1 MVLHNKRNSDQEER
15 NKRYPSRLSTVLANS
30 LRRRRS
36 VSESDVTTQKHVEF
50 LDQKYAE
57 EREKSTD
64 CDGSEFKSL
73 DDETVE
79 VENDGQTNIQ
89 AGDLENNTSQHQTSP
104 NHSMKNILVE
114 NAEVEASKID
124 TKTDDTVVE
133 EIGNECENDAE
144 PVVCGKI

>member
-1 MVLHNKRNSDQEER
+1 MSWSTSYGFELALVFSFPINLNVL
-15 NKRYPSRLSTVLANS
+15 SRVLANS

-79 VENDGQTNIQ
+79 VENIK
-89 AGDLENNTSQHQTSP
+89 P
-104 NHSMKNILVE
+104 NMIRNCVY
-114 NAEVEASKID
+114 
-124 TKTDDTVVE
+124 
-133 EIGNECENDAE
+133 
-144 PVVCGKI
+144 